1 MCRTLITAFVLAL
14 SACAGE
20 SSSPIA
26 FTQVAPGIE
35 VGTFSERA
43 NPAFSGH
50 AFLVDLTQVDLA
62 IVQGQERKRVSELAA
77 AFPQH
82 LAVNASFFDPR
93 GRAMGRVADAGRVLA
108 NGRQGKWG
116 ALVVDAGVAR
126 VVSGDALPVDAPG
139 GELVVQGVPRLL
151 VDGAVP
157 KLKAA
162 AAERTAVCAEGR
174 NLVVVVT
181 TAPADASDFARWLAR
196 PRAQGGLGCTSALNL
211 DGGPST
217 QANVRLGGYKLGID
231 GGWAV
236 PNALV
241 VVPRG
246 ASHPPAPLGPAL
258 PPDGGAASP
267 QPATGP

>member
-1 MCRTLITAFVLAL
+1 
-14 SACAGE
+14 
-20 SSSPIA
+20 
-26 FTQVAPGIE
+26 
-35 VGTFSERA
+35 
-43 NPAFSGH
+43 
-50 AFLVDLTQVDLA
+50 
-62 IVQGQERKRVSELAA
+62 
-77 AFPQH
+77 
-82 LAVNASFFDPR
+82 
-93 GRAMGRVADAGRVLA
+93 MGRVVDAGRMLA

-116 ALVVDAGVAR
+116 ALVVDGDIAR
-126 VVSGDALPVDAPG
+126 VVSGDALPQDAPG
-139 GELVVQGVPRLL
+139 GELVVQGVPRLV

-174 NLVVVVT
+174 TVIVVVT
-181 TAPADASDFARWLAR
+181 SAPADASDFARWLAQ

-217 QANVRLGGYKLGID
+217 QVNVRLGGFKLGID

-246 ASHPPAPLGPAL
+246 ASHPPTPVGPAL
-258 PPDGGAASP
+258 PPDGGAAP
-267 QPATGP
+267 PAARSRSREQGFRRWFSCP